1 MEVTWHR
8 GGFSVYESRFTFRL
22 ENQTPPKYAVSY
34 ALTGACSPMRLEKF
48 KKPARQASI
57 PVSSFRNPSVDPQ
70 N

>member
-1 MEVTWHR
+1 MPLRWIYCLQE
-8 GGFSVYESRFTFRL
+8 RFTFGL
-22 ENQTPPKYAVSY
+22 ENQMPPKNAISY
-34 ALTGACSPMRLEKF
+34 ALTGACSPMRPEKF